1 MCVCIYICICI
12 CMCVYMRVAIKHE
25 NIFALTLMRDEIKF
39 AKAIKFVSVRLLAK
53 CHCWP
58 WDAALTQ
65 QLCSVCSQQTK

>member
-25 NIFALTLMRDEIKF
+25 NIFALTLMRNEIKF

-53 CHCWP
+53 CDCGP
-58 WDAALTQ
+58 WDAALTE
-65 QLCSVCSQQTK
+65 QLSSIWSKRSK